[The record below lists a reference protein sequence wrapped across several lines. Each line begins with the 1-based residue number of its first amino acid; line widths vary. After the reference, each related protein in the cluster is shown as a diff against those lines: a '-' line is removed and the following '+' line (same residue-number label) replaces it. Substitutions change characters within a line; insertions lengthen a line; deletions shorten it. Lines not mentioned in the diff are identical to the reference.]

1 MFRSFFQKLKE
12 GLGRMPLKK
21 RVVAAGTLALGAA
34 AIIGGTGPLM
44 AEAARTSA
52 AGAGTALVG
61 KSGTP
66 GSSPFGPVEPGYI
79 LVTPMESEKSIRATS
94 AGDSD
99 PLMVNPDYTLLMDAS
114 EVSSAVYIPD
124 QNHASLL
131 FIPRMTWNN
140 ETGMNGNNSAWWV
153 QDGSKNPGRDCSR
166 YETWLLRM
174 NTGND
179 TASTAAESASQKLV
193 LSASDAK
200 NESAFNNIVFCE
212 LEEAMLKKDGK
223 EIGSAK
229 VGNSF
234 ENLKKKGVY
243 RERIYEYIK
252 DSKKNTD
259 EYGYYDFDQLA
270 GMTKDEADAF
280 INKVVFNVSKK
291 SGKTVNKSMLKSG
304 ENKNLLVPNARFL
317 RTAPR
322 PGVFFCTQKAPAAI
336 RPSSPYQKH
345 PFFLFLIFHIF
356 PFLANLLIFLSYPRI
371 MQ

>member
-1 MFRSFFQKLKE
+1 MMPPFIKNMLLPFYYGLFYQKSLFRTRHMGAWKELFIPPVFKNHNKKQKENICPPACAGGRNAVSESRFRLSQNGGNDMFRSFFQKLKE
-12 GLGRMPLKK
+12 GIGRMPVKK

-34 AIIGGTGPLM
+34 TIIGGTGPLM

-66 GSSPFGPVEPGYI
+66 GSSPFGPVAPGYI

-140 ETGMNGNNSAWWV
+140 ETGMAGNNSAWWLR
-153 QDGSKNPGRDCSR
+153 DGSKNPGRDCSR
-166 YETWLLRM
+166 YGAWLLRM
-174 NTGND
+174 NTGNS
-179 TASTAAESASQKLV
+179 TSSTAGMSASQKYV
-193 LSASDAK
+193 LSAGDSD
-200 NESAFNNIVFCE
+200 NDSAFNNIVFCE

-234 ENLKKKGVY
+234 EDLYPKTAKRTAV
-243 RERIYEYIK
+243 
-252 DSKKNTD
+252 
-259 EYGYYDFDQLA
+259 A
-270 GMTKDEADAF
+270 KDEKETDDLNHKLKTFLEAEAF
-280 INKVVFNVSKK
+280 YRV
-291 SGKTVNKSMLKSG
+291 
-304 ENKNLLVPNARFL
+304 R
-317 RTAPR
+317 
-322 PGVFFCTQKAPAAI
+322 I
-336 RPSSPYQKH
+336 RQ
-345 PFFLFLIFHIF
+345 
-356 PFLANLLIFLSYPRI
+356 
-371 MQ
+371 